1 MRTRLLVTVLIA
13 ALGFGAPLVAATLA
27 GVTLPDSITV
37 AGKSLVLNGM
47 GVRSKLVIKVYVGGL
62 YLEQK
67 SADAAAV
74 LKSDS
79 VKRLVMQFIYSEVS
93 KEQMAEAWADGFTGN
108 LPDKGKSLKP
118 QIDQFLAAAETMKK
132 GDQVVVT
139 YVPGTGTTLT
149 IRGADK
155 VTVPGAEF
163 GQAVFGI
170 WLGPKPPS
178 GGLKNGLLGK

>member
-1 MRTRLLVTVLIA
+1 MRHRSLA
-13 ALGFGAPLVAATLA
+13 ALLALVLALGAPLAAATLA
-27 GVTLPDSITV
+27 GVTMPDSITV
-37 AGKSLVLNGM
+37 AGKALVLNGM

-62 YLEQK
+62 YVEQK
-67 SADAAAV
+67 SKDAVAI
-74 LKSDS
+74 LQSDT
-79 VKRLVMQFIYSEVS
+79 VKRLVLHFIYSEVS
-93 KEQMAEAWADGFTGN
+93 KEQMAEAWTDGFTGN

-132 GDQVVVT
+132 GEEMVVT

-149 IRGADK
+149 IRGQDK
-155 VTVPGAEF
+155 LTVPGAEF
-163 GQAVFGI
+163 GRAVFGI